1 MIGAPAT
8 PPTRVTHPMP
18 GFLRSLL
25 DDYQVEMERHRNRP
39 FLEAAMAA
47 CALAACAG
55 GTVTLGQRIRIDQ
68 ILETLE
74 RLRVF
79 DPHEG
84 VEIFNRFTSAI
95 HAAPKAGQHAAAQAL
110 APYTSDPEAASL
122 LVRICLAVAEA
133 DGDKSL
139 SQHIQVVMLCGLL
152 GVDPGPLGFYAD
164 PGREDCLPA
173 DG

>member
-1 MIGAPAT
+1 
-8 PPTRVTHPMP
+8 MP

-25 DDYQVEMERHRNRP
+25 EDYQVQMERHRNRP

-55 GTVTLGQRIRIDQ
+55 GEVTFSQRIRVDQ
-68 ILETLE
+68 ILDTLE
-74 RLRVF
+74 RLKVF

-84 VEIFNRFTSAI
+84 VEIFNDFTRGIFRSPREGQRAAE
-95 HAAPKAGQHAAAQAL
+95 HAL
-110 APYTSDPEAASL
+110 EPYIRDPEAAAL

-133 DGDKSL
+133 GGDKSL

-152 GVDPGPLGFYAD
+152 GVEPGPLGFYD
-164 PGREDCLPA
+164 TGDGPA
-173 DG
+173 TG